1 MRARKK
7 GFRQSGPPDAGSAAA
22 PVLTGRTHLYGRR
35 RRGSSFRRGQG
46 SDVAPLSLSAR
57 DRGVREQQNAGA
69 IVYNYHMGFYLTRQT
84 ALKWLETPS
93 VYQIARDEVYE
104 LDDESFRFLSS
115 CASDGGCDTRDSAFI
130 DYCLDEGLLTREKV
144 SLSRPPLRPS
154 PNPSLRYL
162 ELQLTGRCNL
172 RCRHCYLG
180 NQQPRELTSG
190 QIRSVLREFE
200 EMQGLRVL
208 LTGGEPLLHPQFE
221 EINELLPDLFLRKVL
236 FTNGV
241 LLGGDLLKRLKVNE
255 IQVSIDGMKD
265 AHDMLRG
272 AGAYDAAL
280 GAVRR
285 ALDAGFEV
293 SVSTMVLPGNLKD
306 FDAMEEQFRSLGI
319 KDWTVDV
326 PCPAGRLQENREFLV
341 GPEQGGKY
349 LGYGYGGG
357 MHSAGTGY
365 ACGLHL
371 MAVLPDGDAA
381 KCTFYGD
388 RPVGAVGEGLRTCWQ
403 RVKPLRLSSLDCRCE
418 YLEACRGGCRYRAE
432 LLGRAAGRDL
442 YRCSLYGVRSP
453 GA

>member
-1 MRARKK
+1 
-7 GFRQSGPPDAGSAAA
+7 
-22 PVLTGRTHLYGRR
+22 
-35 RRGSSFRRGQG
+35 
-46 SDVAPLSLSAR
+46 
-57 DRGVREQQNAGA
+57 
-69 IVYNYHMGFYLTRQT
+69 MGFYLTRQT

-357 MHSAGTGY
+357 MHSAGRGY

-442 YRCSLYGVRSP
+442 YRCSLYGVRSA